1 MCGGRG
7 HAIIYQHRKLCDWYT
22 PLSLSLSL
30 SDNPIS
36 SPSSF
41 LRLLLLLL
49 LGRLVEELEHIR
61 GGLKGVC
68 RRPRTP
74 AQRLNNIK
82 RALSVLGDKKSM
94 PVDHLWSE
102 EAIREGDTSVI
113 VPLLEQMR
121 RAYGHHL
128 KKMGGEGS
136 L

>member
-1 MCGGRG
+1 
-7 HAIIYQHRKLCDWYT
+7 
-22 PLSLSLSL
+22 
-30 SDNPIS
+30 
-36 SPSSF
+36 
-41 LRLLLLLL
+41 
-49 LGRLVEELEHIR
+49 VEELEHIR

-128 KKMGGEGS
+128 KKMGGEGA